1 MESEP
6 HRQHLHGFARV
17 WQMRSF
23 FDIDDWAL
31 RAKVTLGLSGRS
43 AMSMVLAM
51 ERSDSASDQT
61 CLQGCQPQQAEVA
74 RQPCSTGQALEPKA
88 PLEAVGGWGGVGC
101 RF

>member
-6 HRQHLHGFARV
+6 HRQHLHGFACV

-51 ERSDSASDQT
+51 ERSDSASEQVSDMPAG
-61 CLQGCQPQQAEVA
+61 L
-74 RQPCSTGQALEPKA
+74 SA
-88 PLEAVGGWGGVGC
+88 PAGRGRSFFL
-101 RF
+101 